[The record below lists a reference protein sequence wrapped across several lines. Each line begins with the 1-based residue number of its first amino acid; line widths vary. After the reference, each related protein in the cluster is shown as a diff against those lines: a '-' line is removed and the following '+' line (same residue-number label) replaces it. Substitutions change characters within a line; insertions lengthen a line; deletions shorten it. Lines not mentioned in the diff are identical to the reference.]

1 MTTATQIATLI
12 DGKLTLDAD
21 LKDKIVQGFLTI
33 ADAFGVATDPVE
45 RAEWVRQQLEN
56 KTPVLTGVLKNA
68 IGYYDA
74 D

>member
-1 MTTATQIATLI
+1 MTTATQVATLI

-33 ADAFGVATDPVE
+33 ADAFGITTDPAE
-45 RAEWVRQQLEN
+45 RAEWIRQQVED
-56 KTPVLTGVLKNA
+56 KTPVLIGVLKNA

-74 D
+74 N